1 MKHLQTIYHLVFVE
15 GIFAKWILAIKEC
28 NAWYRDHTE
37 TVQYLSHNVTVCLP
51 GFGLDE
57 TDYDIRWGKQW
68 LLGLVGGPESDVTA
82 TQLIQHYRPD
92 RFQL

>member
-1 MKHLQTIYHLVFVE
+1 MLSGSLQLKNAMP
-15 GIFAKWILAIKEC
+15 GIEITQRPC
-28 NAWYRDHTE
+28 NISAT
-37 TVQYLSHNVTVCLP
+37 NVTVCLP